1 MFSLQQNWRTR
12 GQNRFCLES
21 RWGGGKEAQTMNTHM
36 NKCENNK
43 RSTGQVRKRDLYGK
57 MGTNCGLSG
66 FATQNS
72 YWSENIAHMH
82 LGRVYQKM

>member
-1 MFSLQQNWRTR
+1 
-12 GQNRFCLES
+12 
-21 RWGGGKEAQTMNTHM
+21 M